1 MLFVTPPRSGGG
13 WCRDPVLA
21 VAKKTG
27 KLKIALTRS
36 HLPLVVFCCSLL
48 GVAPLQEGCASWFS
62 PMQTAGIGKSQDTAS
77 TDNRRIHHDK
87 AGDYFSVYPVPLET
101 TTAAAKV
108 ALQRI
113 GMDYDA
119 VTSRSSGHVVIQGMT
134 GSQDTVAPTATRVS
148 IHFDYYGRRSL
159 SLRFQHDLAQELKV
173 DPIAEASH

>member
-1 MLFVTPPRSGGG
+1 M
-13 WCRDPVLA
+13 LA
-21 VAKKTG
+21 VTKKTAG
-27 KLKIALTRS
+27 LKIALTRS

-62 PMQTAGIGKSQDTAS
+62 PMQTAGIGESQDTAS
-77 TDNRRIHHDK
+77 TDNRGIHHDK

-101 TTAAAKV
+101 TTAAAKM

-119 VTSRSSGHVVIQGMT
+119 VTSRNSGHVVIQGMT
-134 GSQDTVAPTATRVS
+134 ASQDMVTVTLDAVAPTATRVS